1 MSGKPERDPALDVNR
16 RILIIDDSS
25 AIHGDVAKLLTPAR
39 SELGP
44 SRDLS
49 VARAA
54 FFGGEEVPTKDH
66 GVFELSSAYS
76 GEKGLT
82 MVARA
87 CREERPYALAFVD
100 NRMREGWD
108 GVETVCHLWEA
119 DPQLQ
124 VVICTAYSDYS
135 WDQTV
140 AALGYTDRLL
150 ILKKPFD
157 PVEIRQMASALT
169 EKWNVSRRERE
180 LIAHLKRAQVEQSA
194 YASSLETMNLALTKA
209 QAVAQQ
215 ASKSRARFL
224 VQLADQMGSD
234 LSQLLDTVLLDEK
247 GVDLSTVIASSSKIM
262 ETLTRV
268 MDLHQLEAGE
278 WGLRTTSVGI
288 GDLLLRAIQPYRA
301 RAKEKGVVLAVDP
314 EDHAATRIRCDASR
328 LGQVLTHL
336 VENAVRHTQEGTVTL
351 RASLMPTGDWNR
363 TRLVLSVEDTGPGLA
378 EELQGRPFEPFIAH
392 GGGVGLGLAIVRG
405 LARLMSASVTYE
417 ALEGGGT
424 AFRFS
429 MEAVL
434 EDPVPATADDG

>member
-1 MSGKPERDPALDVNR
+1 MSGQSAPLPAHEANR
-16 RILIIDDSS
+16 RILIIDDSP
-25 AIHGDVAKLLTPAR
+25 AIHEDVVKLLTPAR

-44 SRDLS
+44 SRDLA

-54 FFGGEEVPTKDH
+54 FFGGEEAPTKDY
-66 GVFELSSAYS
+66 GAFELSSAYS
-76 GEKGLT
+76 GEEGLR
-82 MVARA
+82 MVAQA
-87 CREERPYALAFVD
+87 CYNEEPFALAFVD
-100 NRMREGWD
+100 NRMRDGWD
-108 GVETVCHLWEA
+108 GVETVRRLWEVDA
-119 DPQLQ
+119 HLQ

-140 AALGYTDRLL
+140 AALGCTDRLL

-169 EKWNVSRRERE
+169 EKWNASRRERH
-180 LIAHLKRAQVEQSA
+180 LIAHLERAQVEQSA
-194 YASSLETMNLALTKA
+194 YASSLETMNRALTKA
-209 QAVAQQ
+209 QAAAEQ

-224 VQLADQMGSD
+224 VQLADQMGTD

-247 GVDLSTVIASSSKIM
+247 GVDLSTVISSSSKVM

-301 RAKEKGVVLAVDP
+301 LAKEKGIVLKVDP
-314 EDHAATRIRCDASR
+314 EDHGGTRIRCDANR

-336 VENAVRHTQEGTVTL
+336 VENAVRHTAEGTVTL
-351 RASLMPTGDWNR
+351 RASLLPTGEWNR
-363 TRLVLSVEDTGPGLA
+363 TRLVLSVEDTGQGLA
-378 EELQGRPFEPFIAH
+378 DELEGRPFEPFIAH
-392 GGGVGLGLAIVRG
+392 AGGVGLGLAIVRG
-405 LARLMSASVTYE
+405 LARLMSASVTHE
-417 ALEGGGT
+417 PREGGGT

-429 MEAVL
+429 MEAAL
-434 EDPVPATADDG
+434 EDPARTATDGR